1 MGAGASRG
9 RRKTD
14 NAQYKMEKDE
24 SNIIEGLPLVN
35 EIPQRLEYHI
45 QSFAKYA
52 VPATL
57 KNTIFVPYFFQ
68 ITQKLSAFFWV
79 SKYICSIFY

>member
-1 MGAGASRG
+1 

-52 VPATL
+52 VPATVFPCFRMPSL
-57 KNTIFVPYFFQ
+57 SMQQGLTI
-68 ITQKLSAFFWV
+68 SV
-79 SKYICSIFY
+79 S